1 MLWNSVENRK
11 FTFDKKFAREAHDGM
26 RQLFKLAYSRP
37 LDRSRQLSGL
47 LLFQASVNAVAE
59 IPKA

>member
-1 MLWNSVENRK
+1 
-11 FTFDKKFAREAHDGM
+11 
-26 RQLFKLAYSRP
+26 

-59 IPKA
+59 IPKAWHLISCAVSCFKPRRDESVGSDQQA